1 MAFAVAAMRQS
12 WKLRLPLGWPRALRV
27 SLVVAAAALLIP
39 AGVVMLVL
47 PGPGLLV
54 VGAGLGL
61 LATEFPSVRR
71 QLMRAVKLVEALRA
85 FWARTRD
92 RAPAP

>member
-1 MAFAVAAMRQS
+1 MRQG

-39 AGVVMLVL
+39 AGIVMLIL
-47 PGPGLLV
+47 PGPGLLAIA
-54 VGAGLGL
+54 AGLGL

-71 QLMRAVKLVEALRA
+71 LLARVVKLAEAVRA
-85 FWARTRD
+85 FWSRKGSS
-92 RAPAP
+92 APAP

>member
-1 MAFAVAAMRQS
+1 MGFAVAAMRQS
-12 WKLRLPLGWPRALRV
+12 WKRLPLGWPRAVRV

-39 AGVVMLVL
+39 AGIVMLVL
-47 PGPGLLV
+47 PGPGLLTIA
-54 VGAGLGL
+54 AGLGL

-71 QLMRAVKLVEALRA
+71 QLMRAVKLFEALRA
-85 FWARTRD
+85 FWARKRD

>member
-1 MAFAVAAMRQS
+1 MNMALAVAAMRQS

-27 SLVVAAAALLIP
+27 SLVVAAAALL
-39 AGVVMLVL
+39 LVL

-54 VGAGLGL
+54 IGAGLGL
-61 LATEFPSVRR
+61 VATEFPSVRR
-71 QLMRAVKLVEALRA
+71 QLMRAVRFAETVRA
-85 FWARTRD
+85 FWAHRRN

>member
-1 MAFAVAAMRQS
+1 MRQS

-47 PGPGLLV
+47 PGPGLLTI
-54 VGAGLGL
+54 AAALGL

-71 QLMRAVKLVEALRA
+71 LLLRAVKLADSARAL
-85 FWARTRD
+85 WARRRN

>member
-1 MAFAVAAMRQS
+1 MRQS

-47 PGPGLLV
+47 PGPGLLTI
-54 VGAGLGL
+54 AAALGL

-71 QLMRAVKLVEALRA
+71 LLLRVVKLAEAVRA
-85 FWARTRD
+85 IWARR
-92 RAPAP
+92 RNPAPAP

>member
-1 MAFAVAAMRQS
+1 MGLAVAAMRQS

-39 AGVVMLVL
+39 AGIVMLVL
-47 PGPGLLV
+47 PGPGLLTIA
-54 VGAGLGL
+54 AGLGL

-71 QLMRAVKLVEALRA
+71 LLMRVVRLAEAARA
-85 FWARTRD
+85 LWARRVS
-92 RAPAP
+92 RAQAP

>member
-1 MAFAVAAMRQS
+1 MRQG
-12 WKLRLPLGWPRALRV
+12 WKLRLPLGWPTALRV

-39 AGVVMLVL
+39 AGIVMLVL
-47 PGPGLLV
+47 PGPGLLTIA
-54 VGAGLGL
+54 AGLGL

-71 QLMRAVKLVEALRA
+71 LLARVVKLAEAVRA
-85 FWARTRD
+85 FWAQKVS